1 MPLHII
7 AILVLGSICAA
18 SGTVLLKLGAT
29 GRTAILSFINSQISV
44 GLALYGLGA
53 LFWIYGLSRQRLI
66 SVYPF
71 TILSFVIVYL
81 VGILGLGEL
90 PSRSGMVGV
99 ALILIGL
106 YLVARNAI

>member
-1 MPLHII
+1 MPSYVS
-7 AILVLGSICAA
+7 AILVLGAMCAS

-29 GRTAILSFINSQISV
+29 GRTAILSFLNPQIV
-44 GLALYGLGA
+44 IGLALYGLGA
-53 LFWIYGLSRQRLI
+53 VFWIYGMSRQSLI

-90 PSRSGMVGV
+90 PSRSAAIGV
-99 ALILIGL
+99 ALILVGL
-106 YLVARNAI
+106 YLVTRNTL